1 MIRFFVLDSA
11 RHRETPGRSEREERP
26 MNTVSVVPST
36 ADILPLEAA
45 RS

>member
-1 MIRFFVLDSA
+1 MSEGTGVA
-11 RHRETPGRSEREERP
+11 PGRTERKEPE
-26 MNTVSVVPST
+26 MSTVFVVPL

>member
-1 MIRFFVLDSA
+1 MSEGTGVC
-11 RHRETPGRSEREERP
+11 PGRAEWKERQMSNVFVAP
-26 MNTVSVVPST
+26 L

>member
-1 MIRFFVLDSA
+1 MSDGTGFA
-11 RHRETPGRSEREERP
+11 PGRTERKEPE
-26 MNTVSVVPST
+26 MSNVFVALL